1 MSESRPT
8 HQRAIFGPWEGEPIK
23 RNENGESRHATSRT
37 GPAAGDGYA
46 SEFGAVT
53 IDFKPAPDA
62 EERLRRLFTI
72 LARVV
77 EDAQPKPG
85 QDPLPD
91 DDGEGE
97 S

>member
-1 MSESRPT
+1 M
-8 HQRAIFGPWEGEPIK
+8 ANDGPELKVVG
-23 RNENGESRHATSRT
+23 
-37 GPAAGDGYA
+37 
-46 SEFGAVT
+46 

-62 EERLRRLFTI
+62 EDRLRRLFTI
-72 LARVV
+72 LASVV
-77 EDAQPKPG
+77 EGDPAVPG